1 MFAGVNLSIFVRFPG
16 VAGKDIKFFVQIL
29 VRPMRIALAQLNYH
43 VGNFPE
49 NTARIISSI
58 EKAKEGKAD
67 LVVFSELSVCGYYP
81 NDLLERLEFIREA
94 LDSVEKIAVHCVG
107 IAALVGGPSL
117 NPSPNGKMLFNSA
130 FFLQDGK
137 IKSIHN
143 KTLLPT
149 YDVFDEYRH
158 FESNRE
164 FTLAVVNGERIA
176 ITICEDLWFNQ
187 KVMSSFG
194 RENLYSTSPME
205 ENCRQHPD
213 LVVNLSA
220 SPFSYHQEKL
230 RKDILIENAV
240 NYQVPVIYVN
250 QVGAQTE
257 LIFDGGSLMVDRHGE
272 VVRELAYFRED
283 FAIVDTSDPGRG
295 EVQPATEAS
304 EKIEKALVLGIS
316 DYFRKSGFRKA
327 TLGLSGGIDS
337 ALTLVLAV
345 KALGAENVSVLLMPS
360 QYSSDH
366 SVTDAIALAERLKV
380 AYEIV
385 PIHGMAEAFDQ
396 ALEGVFKGLPHDLT
410 EENIQARIRGS
421 LLMAFSNKFGH
432 ILLNTSNK
440 SEAAVGYGTLY
451 GDMNGGLSVLGD
463 LYKTEVYQLSRYINR
478 DTEIIPE
485 NTLIKPPSAEL
496 RPGQKDSDSLPEYDL
511 LDAILFR
518 YIDQVESVQEIIA
531 AGFDETVVKKVVT
544 LVNRNEY
551 KRFQAP
557 PTLRISS
564 KAFGF
569 GRKMPIVARYPL

>member
-1 MFAGVNLSIFVRFPG
+1 
-16 VAGKDIKFFVQIL
+16 
-29 VRPMRIALAQLNYH
+29 MRIALAQLNYH

-49 NTARIISSI
+49 NSARIISSI
-58 EKAKEGKAD
+58 EKAKAENAD

-81 NDLLERLEFIREA
+81 NDLLERLEFISEA
-94 LDSVEKIAVHCVG
+94 LAAIGKIATHCTG
-107 IAALVGGPSL
+107 IAALVGGPSI
-117 NPSPNGKMLFNSA
+117 NPSPKGKMLYNSA
-130 FFLQDGK
+130 FFLQDGQ
-137 IKSIHN
+137 IKSIHH

-158 FESNRE
+158 FESNKE
-164 FTLAVVNGERIA
+164 FSLVELNGCKLA

-194 RENLYSTSPME
+194 RENLYATSPME
-205 ENCRQHPD
+205 ENCRQNPD
-213 LVVNLSA
+213 LVINLSA
-220 SPFSYHQEKL
+220 SPFSSHQEKL
-230 RKDILIENAV
+230 RKDILIENAIR
-240 NYQVPVIYVN
+240 YKVPIIYVN

-257 LIFDGGSLMVDRHGE
+257 LIFDGGSLMIDQQGR
-272 VVRELAYFRED
+272 VVKELAYFRED
-283 FAIVDTSDPGRG
+283 FVIADTTDQEFK
-295 EVQPATEAS
+295 EVQSVSEPM
-304 EKIEKALVLGIS
+304 EKIRQALVLGIS
-316 DYFRKSGFRKA
+316 DYFRKSGLKKA

-345 KALGAENVSVLLMPS
+345 SALGAENVKVLLMPS

-366 SVTDAIALAERLKV
+366 SVNDAVALANRLGV
-380 AYEIV
+380 AYETI
-385 PIHGMAEAFDQ
+385 PIERIAAAFEQ
-396 ALEGVFKGLPHDLT
+396 TLSGLFQGLSADLT
-410 EENIQARIRGS
+410 EENIQARVRGS

-463 LYKTEVYQLSRYINR
+463 LYKTEVYRLSRYINR
-478 DTEIIPE
+478 EREIIPE
-485 NTLIKPPSAEL
+485 NTIVKPPSAEL
-496 RPGQKDSDSLPEYDL
+496 RPGQKDSDSLPEYEL
-511 LDAILFR
+511 LDAILFQ
-518 YIDQVESVQEIIA
+518 YIDQARSVQDLIDS
-531 AGFDETVVKKVVT
+531 GYDETVVRKVVS

-557 PTLRISS
+557 PTLRVSS